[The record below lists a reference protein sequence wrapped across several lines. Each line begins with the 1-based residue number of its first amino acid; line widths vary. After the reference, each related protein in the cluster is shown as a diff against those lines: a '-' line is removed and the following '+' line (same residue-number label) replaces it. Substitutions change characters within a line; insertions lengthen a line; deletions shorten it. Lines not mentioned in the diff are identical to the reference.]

1 MSSIKQLAGQTVWYG
16 LSNIAARFLGYLQM
30 PIITYLLNSPAGQVS
45 FGEYS
50 TLYAAIPF
58 ANVIFTYGMETAY
71 FRFSR
76 DMDKDKLFQTSFFSL
91 LVSTLVLSLLCWL
104 FRQPIANFFQI
115 DQHPEYITWVI
126 GIIALDTLSAI
137 PFARL
142 RQENR
147 PRKYAFV
154 KVAGIVLNL
163 LLVIFFIGFCPGY
176 VQKHPQSALAGWY
189 HEFTS
194 AGMLILANLA
204 QSALTFLLLF
214 REWRSFNFRLNP
226 AIWKKVLGYA
236 LPFVI
241 IGLAGMVNETI
252 DRIMLLHLY
261 PGTEAEAK
269 MATGIYSAN
278 YKLAIIIT
286 LFIQAFRMAAEPFFF
301 SKSKDKDAPHTYARV
316 MKWFVITLCIA
327 FLGTAL
333 FLDVWKYME
342 GADYRSGIGVVPI
355 LLYANLFLGIY
366 YNLSV
371 WYKVSDKL
379 KYGTW
384 ITVFGAALT
393 IVVNWIFMPV
403 YGMYAGAWAT
413 CLCYFSMMVLSWFY
427 GQRHYPVPYNLKRI
441 LGYLAA
447 ITFLFFVETG
457 IYYATSSFMLRL
469 GSGALLLLCFLGL
482 VFLWERKELKG
493 FPVIGRWVR

>member
-1 MSSIKQLAGQTVWYG
+1 MSSIKQLAGQTIWYG
-16 LSNIAARFLGYLQM
+16 FSNIAARLLGYLQM

-50 TLYAAIPF
+50 TVYAAIPF
-58 ANVIFTYGMETAY
+58 ANVLFTYGMETAY

-76 DMDKDKLFQTSFFSL
+76 DMDKEKLFQTSFSSL
-91 LVSTLVLSLLCWL
+91 LLSTVMLSLLCWL

-126 GIIALDTLSAI
+126 AIIALDTLSAI

-154 KVAGIVLNL
+154 KVAGIILNL
-163 LLVIFFIGFCPGY
+163 LLVIFFIGFCPAY
-176 VQKHPQSALAGWY
+176 IEKHPDSGLAHWY
-189 HEFTS
+189 SQFTS

-214 REWRSFNFRLNP
+214 REWRGFKFKLNP
-226 AIWKKVLGYA
+226 ALLKKILAYA
-236 LPFVI
+236 LPFVV

-301 SKSKDKDAPHTYARV
+301 SKSKDQDAQQTYARV
-316 MKWFVITLCIA
+316 MKWFVITLCVA

-333 FLDVWKYME
+333 FLDIWKYME

-379 KYGTW
+379 SYGTW
-384 ITVFGAALT
+384 ITVFGAVLT
-393 IVVNWIFMPV
+393 ILVNWLFMPR

-413 CLCYFSMMVLSWFY
+413 CLCYFSMMLLSYFY
-427 GQRHYPVPYNLKRI
+427 GQKHYPVPYNIKRI
-441 LGYLAA
+441 LSYLGV
-447 ITFLFFVETG
+447 ITFLFFIEMGVYRLTD
-457 IYYATSSFMLRL
+457 SFLWRI
-469 GSGALLLLCFLGL
+469 GSGAVLML
-482 VFLWERKELKG
+482 VFFGLIILWEGKELKS
-493 FPVIGRWVR
+493 FPVLGKWL